1 MNKKL
6 TMRTIEEIRR
16 LYKTGKYKQAY
27 LAFLYQVSSTQ
38 ISRIV
43 TFKRRKN
50 G

>member
-1 MNKKL
+1 MDKKL
-6 TMRTIEEIRR
+6 NMRTIQEIRR
-16 LYKTGKYKQAY
+16 MYQTGKYKQAY
-27 LAFLYQVSSTQ
+27 LASIYQVSSAQ